1 MGDFPAATAAADA
14 MDGSAAARH
23 LRSRGPKPRYS
34 PSAEDQRP
42 QLGGELGPDLLQRQ
56 VDKVAANEGDCFF
69 ELSLDE
75 VAAKIAA
82 HMRRPEQEILQK
94 AKLLEHCMQRAVR
107 HSTREVVRRQ
117 LQRSMQGDGQQE
129 DREDEDDDE
138 LESSDE
144 DDGIQLVELKQ
155 KLQLLQQPGSDDGE
169 QQERVTWFSRSSETI
184 KWGKVE

>member
-1 MGDFPAATAAADA
+1 MHQREGPAAADA

-23 LRSRGPKPRYS
+23 VRSRGPKPRYS

-94 AKLLEHCMQRAVR
+94 AKLLEHGLRMHIHQCM
-107 HSTREVVRRQ
+107 
-117 LQRSMQGDGQQE
+117 G
-129 DREDEDDDE
+129 
-138 LESSDE
+138 
-144 DDGIQLVELKQ
+144 
-155 KLQLLQQPGSDDGE
+155 
-169 QQERVTWFSRSSETI
+169 VTVWSAWFST
-184 KWGKVE
+184 